1 MRLAWPCVADDFSF
15 GPERRRRAC
24 NYNVREVGLVGAVQ
38 GRVTGAV
45 EAITLAAQAAE
56 DGTSCVI
63 ATDTSGTIV
72 YWNDHAARIFGWSAD
87 EALSRNIVDVTPT
100 LRSTTEAEQIMHEL
114 NRGKS
119 WSGRFLVRHRDGT
132 PIVISVTDVPV
143 FHDGAVVGIVGV
155 SEPAS

>member
-1 MRLAWPCVADDFSF
+1 MVS
-15 GPERRRRAC
+15 GI
-24 NYNVREVGLVGAVQ
+24 Q

-45 EAITLAAQAAE
+45 EAITLAAHAAE

-72 YWNDHAARIFGWSAD
+72 YWNEHAARVFGWTEE
-87 EALSRNIVDVTPT
+87 EALSRNVVDVTPT
-100 LRSTTEAEQIMHEL
+100 MHSTTEAERIMHEL
-114 NRGKS
+114 NRGNS

-143 FHDGAVVGIVGV
+143 IHDGAVVGIVGV
-155 SEPAS
+155 SEPVS